1 MIMKYRKMG
10 SLGWDVSALGFGAMR
25 LPVEKA
31 KDEKTGEM
39 KFNIKEDEAI
49 EMIRYAI
56 DNGVNYIDTAYSYHG
71 GESEVLVGKALQDG
85 YREKVH
91 LTTKLPMWIVKK
103 TEDFDMFLNQQ
114 IERLQTNP
122 DIYLFHGLN
131 KTRVEKIKNLN
142 LFGKMEQAKA
152 KGLFKYIGFSFHDSF
167 EVFKEIIDMYD
178 WDCCQIQYNY
188 LDIEFQAGTAG
199 LKYAASK
206 DLAVIIMEPIRGG
219 KLAIP
224 EKKLDLYPEIKKT
237 LELSKTKRKTPDWAL
252 QFIWNHPG
260 VSVVLSGM
268 STMQHVV
275 ENIDSANNS
284 EINTLTEDELA
295 TISQLR
301 EAYGK
306 YTVAP
311 CTSCGY
317 CLPCPNG
324 VSIPSI
330 LRLINDLVYWGESG
344 KGRITFFYN
353 YLAKTQE
360 EIEKKKIEGEEFDGA
375 ATLCIQCGE
384 CLEKCPQQIE
394 IPDFMEKANEIFEN
408 GKKISEILY

>member
-1 MIMKYRKMG
+1 MG

-25 LPVEKA
+25 LPVDKA
-31 KDEKTGEM
+31 KDENTGEM

-56 DNGVNYIDTAYSYHG
+56 DNGVNYIDTAYPYHG
-71 GESEVLVGKALQDG
+71 GESEVLVGKALKDG
-85 YREKVH
+85 YREKVL
-91 LTTKLPMWIVKK
+91 LTTKLPMWMVKK
-103 TEDFDMFLNQQ
+103 TEDFDTFLNQQ
-114 IERLQTNP
+114 IERLQTKP

-131 KTRVEKIKNLN
+131 KARVEKIKNLN
-142 LFGKMEQAKA
+142 LFEKMEQGKA
-152 KGLFKYIGFSFHDSF
+152 NRLFKHIGFSFHDSF
-167 EVFKEIIDMYD
+167 EVFKEIIDIYD

-206 DLAVIIMEPIRGG
+206 DIAVIIMEPIRGG

-224 EKKLDLYPEIKKT
+224 EEKLDLYPEIKKT

-252 QFIWNHPG
+252 QFIWNHPE

-284 EINTLTEDELA
+284 GINTLTEDELA
-295 TISQLR
+295 TIIQLR

-330 LRLINDLVYWGESG
+330 LRLLNDLVYWGESG

-360 EIEKKKIEGEEFDGA
+360 EIEKKKSEGEEFDGA

-394 IPDFMEKANEIFEN
+394 IPDFMEKANKIFEN
-408 GKKISEILY
+408 GKSISEILY